1 MMQLVQTSI
10 IKQIG
15 QHFFKTAM
23 TVLFQLEQGQNL
35 QKLTTVFQQNQ
46 VTGVVVGIRKLIVRS
61 DWFDK
66 RTYTTC
72 VSHLQHFKNENSA
85 ENPPQIMILLLMKK
99 APAGLQYIGFIPN
112 DQKQF
117 IENLK
122 KAVANHKIQQQQ
134 QMQMQQMQQQQQQQQ
149 QQSSG
154 QQVWPLTQFDFVIS
168 CKWTFICFEGESTTP
183 HWGGFCPLLVSFQ
196 KPPSISPHTMRWNY
210 RDKKIPSPWVC
221 RRSYNWI

>member
-23 TVLFQLEQGQNL
+23 TVLFQLEQGQTL
-35 QKLTTVFQQNQ
+35 QKLTTAFQQNQ

-66 RTYTTC
+66 RIC
-72 VSHLQHFKNENSA
+72 VSHFLQHFKNENSA

-134 QMQMQQMQQQQQQQQ
+134 QMQMQHMQQQQQ

-154 QQVWPLTQFDFVIS
+154 QQVWPLTQFYFVIS
-168 CKWTFICFEGESTTP
+168 CKWSLICFERANQR
-183 HWGGFCPLLVSFQ
+183 PLNWEDFALPLFLSRNLPFNL
-196 KPPSISPHTMRWNY
+196 T
-210 RDKKIPSPWVC
+210 
-221 RRSYNWI
+221 SYHEVELQR